1 MKQGTFGSKLEGG
14 SYALC
19 VLKNR
24 EASEAVETAVAEKT
38 DLSTG
43 SIDGGAVQVLYALIA
58 EDIRQALGEDAL

>member
-1 MKQGTFGSKLEGG
+1 M
-14 SYALC
+14 
-19 VLKNR
+19 
-24 EASEAVETAVAEKT
+24 ETAVAEKT